1 MDCVGSIARRGCG
14 TLIGVNGDLDRV
26 LIRRDQIASRI
37 AELGRQIASDLEPLA
52 PGGGIILVPVL
63 TGAIIFVADLMR
75 QLPHKMRLGVVTVS
89 SYRGRT
95 IADDN
100 AMIVGVLPEDIRGRH
115 ALIVDDILDSGRTIR
130 LLRQRMLD
138 GGAASVRT
146 CVLLRKQNDAA
157 MSTPCEYVGFEI
169 PDEFVV
175 GYGLDYDNYYR
186 NLPDVGTL
194 KREAM

>member
-1 MDCVGSIARRGCG
+1 MYS
-14 TLIGVNGDLDRV
+14 DLDRV
-26 LIRRDQIASRI
+26 LITRAQIARRI
-37 AELGRQIASDLEPLA
+37 AEMGRQIAGDLEPLA

-75 QLPHKMRLGVVTVS
+75 QLPHKMRLSVVTVS

-95 IADDN
+95 SADEN
-100 AMIVGVLPEDIRGRH
+100 TMVVGELPADLRGRH

-130 LLRQRMLD
+130 VLRRRILD
-138 GGAASVRT
+138 AGAASVRT
-146 CVLLRKQNDAA
+146 CVLLRKQNPAA
-157 MSTPCEYVGFEI
+157 LDTPCEYVGFDI

-175 GYGLDYDNYYR
+175 GFGLDYDNYYR